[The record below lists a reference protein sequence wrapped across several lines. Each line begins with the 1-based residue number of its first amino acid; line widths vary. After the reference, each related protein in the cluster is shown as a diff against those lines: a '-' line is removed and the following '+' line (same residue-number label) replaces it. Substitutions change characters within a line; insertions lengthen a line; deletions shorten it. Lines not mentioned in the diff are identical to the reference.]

1 MRDTWNDVAKYVKKK
16 AKTNLDDKIAKVRKE
31 RKARAEN
38 GDQAKDN
45 DDEEQE
51 SDGSDEDSSEEELS
65 EDEMVEDAV
74 KTKEGD
80 AKRKQRKRKKNPEA
94 SDTGVDIQ
102 VEKDDDEEDDYFDSA
117 PTYDDTASFYT
128 MNLSRYDLLHLFNLL
143 LLSIDEKHLVS
154 GPCSKPLKTCATST
168 PLPSRSAG
176 KCSTHCICNS
186 FLCLLDFL
194 AISHQ
199 AATIPVALLGRDICG
214 CAATGTGKTAAYML
228 PVLERLLYRLNY

>member
-1 MRDTWNDVAKYVKKK
+1 MTLLGVDRSDLIKTIEDEDAVAADDASSDEDDVAQPKKNKAARMAKKDFETDFSFVSSQKEYMRDTWNDVAKYVKKK

-128 MNLSRYDLLHLFNLL
+128 MNLSRYDLLQLL
-143 LLSIDEKHLVS
+143 I
-154 GPCSKPLKTCATST
+154 
-168 PLPSRSAG
+168 
-176 KCSTHCICNS
+176 
-186 FLCLLDFL
+186 FW
-194 AISHQ
+194 
-199 AATIPVALLGRDICG
+199 
-214 CAATGTGKTAAYML
+214 Y
-228 PVLERLLYRLNY
+228 

>member
-102 VEKDDDEEDDYFDSA
+102 VEKDENEEDDYFDSA

-128 MNLSRYDLLHLFNLL
+128 MNLSRYDLLHLISLL
-143 LLSIDEKHLVS
+143 ALSTNEKHLIS

-176 KCSTHCICNS
+176 KCLTHCFIFRV
-186 FLCLLDFL
+186 FLT
-194 AISHQ
+194 S
-199 AATIPVALLGRDICG
+199 
-214 CAATGTGKTAAYML
+214 
-228 PVLERLLYRLNY
+228 

>member
-45 DDEEQE
+45 DDEEKE

-128 MNLSRYDLLHLFNLL
+128 MNLSRYDLLHL
-143 LLSIDEKHLVS
+143 
-154 GPCSKPLKTCATST
+154 ST
-168 PLPSRSAG
+168 
-176 KCSTHCICNS
+176 
-186 FLCLLDFL
+186 FW
-194 AISHQ
+194 
-199 AATIPVALLGRDICG
+199 
-214 CAATGTGKTAAYML
+214 Y
-228 PVLERLLYRLNY
+228 

>member
-80 AKRKQRKRKKNPEA
+80 AKRKQRKRRKNPEA

-128 MNLSRYDLLHLFNLL
+128 MNLSRYDLLHLLIFWYRAQM
-143 LLSIDEKHLVS
+143 K
-154 GPCSKPLKTCATST
+154 ST
-168 PLPSRSAG
+168 LFQAPAQ
-176 KCSTHCICNS
+176 
-186 FLCLLDFL
+186 
-194 AISHQ
+194 SH
-199 AATIPVALLGRDICG
+199 
-214 CAATGTGKTAAYML
+214 
-228 PVLERLLYRLNY
+228 